1 MKFTYAI
8 LLVMTLASFS
18 CNKKDN
24 NGTINYFKAEVVNT
38 DDISC
43 SRPLIS
49 IDPSDTAAVSVIT
62 GISSQMYVADQ
73 LPAKCQGA
81 AAAFQV
87 LSADVPDSLLH
98 LGEIDRLARAG
109 VDKRRRHDARTVVA
123 VLVAQ

>member
-73 LPAKCQGA
+73 LPAALNTVGQKLNITVA
-81 AAAFQV
+81 K
-87 LSADVPDSLLH
+87 
-98 LGEIDRLARAG
+98 LGPAEDFVCNGIG
-109 VDKRRRHDARTVVA
+109 VSYFHIKVVTA
-123 VLVAQ
+123 VSRN